1 MKKTYKLIPFILL
14 TFCLLPGTA
23 FSFDVSILLSSDI
36 IPYKSCVS
44 GLEEVLE
51 GNSLKVM
58 DIRGNLEEG
67 YRVLKNVKKEDPGL
81 IIAVGP
87 QAAFVLSKETADI
100 PRVFCMV
107 RNPQKIMSDNFFPG
121 VSLNMPSPVFQLT
134 KIREAFSIRKKVG
147 VFFNPLSNQSTIDA
161 FDRAAG
167 NLSTEIIKFP
177 ILSKKDISAVIN
189 SDQFSIDVLLIIP
202 DDQLRS
208 EKIISYIIKESLKR
222 KIPVVGYNS
231 WFAKNGALLSF
242 IIDYKNIGVQT
253 GNISKRILA
262 GEKIGKGYIV
272 PPEKIGISV
281 DLKTARKLGINMS
294 PEIINQAQGVI
305 D

>member
-1 MKKTYKLIPFILL
+1 MIKTYKLLQFIIL
-14 TFCLLPGTA
+14 TSFLFPGIA
-23 FSFDVSILLSSDI
+23 FSFDAFIVLSSDI
-36 IPYKSCVS
+36 IPYKSCVG
-44 GLEEVLE
+44 GLEEALE
-51 GNSLKVM
+51 GRSLKVL
-58 DIRGNLEEG
+58 DIRGDLEEG
-67 YRVLKNVKKEDPGL
+67 YRVLKKIKKESPGL

-87 QAAFVLSKETADI
+87 QAAYVLSKETGDI

-107 RNPQKIMSDNFFPG
+107 RNPQKIIGANFFPG
-121 VSLNMPSPVFQLT
+121 VSLNMPSPFFQLT
-134 KIREAFSIRKKVG
+134 KIKEAFYTRQKVG
-147 VFFNPLSNQSTIDA
+147 IFFNPASNQSIVDA
-161 FDRAAG
+161 FDREAG
-167 NLSTEIIKFP
+167 KLSIEIIKFP

-242 IIDYKNIGVQT
+242 ILDYKNIGVQT
-253 GNISKRILA
+253 GQLSKRILG
-262 GEKIGKGYIV
+262 GEKVEKDYIV
-272 PPEKIGISV
+272 PPEKISIRV
-281 DLKTARKLGINMS
+281 DLKTAKKLGIKMS